1 MRKMTV
7 GERLNQIMSERGLKQ
22 KDILDKAEPYF
33 TNEVKIS
40 KSDLSQYVSGKT
52 EPRSDKL
59 YILAKALNVSE
70 QWLLG
75 YDDEAA
81 EDKKL
86 TVEEALDS
94 VMPYDGKPISDHDKK
109 ALTRIIKAYLKSRD
123 EDEDA

>member
-75 YDDEAA
+75 YDNEAA
-81 EDKKL
+81 NDKKL
-86 TVEEALDS
+86 TIEEALDS
-94 VMPYDGKPISDHDKK
+94 VMSYDGKPISDHDKK
-109 ALTRIIKAYLKSRD
+109 ALTRIIKAYLRSRD
-123 EDEDA
+123 EDENA

>member
-81 EDKKL
+81 NDKKL
-86 TVEEALDS
+86 TIEEALDS
-94 VMPYDGKPISDHDKK
+94 VMSYDGKPISDHDKK
-109 ALTRIIKAYLKSRD
+109 ALTRIIKAYLRSRD
-123 EDEDA
+123 EDENT

>member
-81 EDKKL
+81 DDKKL

>member
-75 YDDEAA
+75 YDNDTDA
-81 EDKKL
+81 KKL

-94 VMPYDGKPISDHDKK
+94 VMSYDGKPISDHDKK
-109 ALTRIIKAYLKSRD
+109 ALTRIIKAYLRSCD
-123 EDEDA
+123 EDENT

>member
-1 MRKMTV
+1 M
-7 GERLNQIMSERGLKQ
+7 
-22 KDILDKAEPYF
+22 
-33 TNEVKIS
+33 KIS

-59 YILAKALNVSE
+59 CILAKALNVSE

-75 YDDEAA
+75 YDDGVAD
-81 EDKKL
+81 DKKL

-109 ALTRIIKAYLKSRD
+109 ALARIIKAYLNSRD
-123 EDEDA
+123 KDEDA

>member
-75 YDDEAA
+75 YDDKAA
-81 EDKKL
+81 NDKKL
-86 TVEEALDS
+86 TIEEALDS
-94 VMPYDGKPISDHDKK
+94 VMSYDGKPISDHDKK

-123 EDEDA
+123 EDENA

>member
-1 MRKMTV
+1 MTV

-75 YDDEAA
+75 YDDKAA
-81 EDKKL
+81 NDKKL
-86 TVEEALDS
+86 TIEEALDS
-94 VMPYDGKPISDHDKK
+94 VMSYDGKPISDHDKK

-123 EDEDA
+123 EDENA

>member
-7 GERLNQIMSERGLKQ
+7 GARLNQIMSERGLKQ

-75 YDDEAA
+75 YDDDSTD
-81 EDKKL
+81 DKKL

>member
-33 TNEVKIS
+33 TKNVKIS

-59 YILAKALNVSE
+59 CILAKALNVSE

-75 YDDEAA
+75 YDDEVAD
-81 EDKKL
+81 DKKL

-109 ALTRIIKAYLKSRD
+109 ALARIIKAYLNSRD
-123 EDEDA
+123 KDEDA

>member
-81 EDKKL
+81 DAKKL

>member
-75 YDDEAA
+75 YDDENAD
-81 EDKKL
+81 DKKL

>member
-33 TNEVKIS
+33 TNQVKIS

-81 EDKKL
+81 DDKKL

>member
-33 TNEVKIS
+33 TSEVKIS

-75 YDDEAA
+75 YDDDSTD
-81 EDKKL
+81 DKKL

>member
-75 YDDEAA
+75 YDDESA
-81 EDKKL
+81 DNKKL

>member
-75 YDDEAA
+75 YDDDSTD
-81 EDKKL
+81 DKKL

>member
-33 TNEVKIS
+33 TNQVKIS

-75 YDDEAA
+75 YDDEATD
-81 EDKKL
+81 DKKL

>member
-59 YILAKALNVSE
+59 HILAKALNVSE

-75 YDDEAA
+75 YDNDTDA
-81 EDKKL
+81 KKL

-109 ALTRIIKAYLKSRD
+109 ALIRIIKAYLKSRD